1 MLPVSSINSQ
11 NINFGRSKKTEDNPE
26 EKKPRHKKPSIK
38 GFGGG
43 KSMAEKYGD
52 IPLTTKTAKIILG
65 DNIIDHALEFGITTA
80 AFLGMFIKGKKSL
93 SGSTGAFIDSAA
105 KNANKQN
112 GAGILNS
119 FKKYTG
125 KVWENLQDAK
135 EGKTINLADGLEENK
150 AINSTKE
157 VLQDSVIEKIANKAD
172 DEKSLIYKIANS
184 KMGKKI
190 ILGND
195 RNTVAAKVE
204 ADELKK
210 YFAQRLGITRGADI
224 CDTAV
229 ATTGGVIAA
238 KIANF
243 LTDAGTDL
251 NDSAVAEKARKA
263 LEGTEDK
270 DGNTIVVTSEELE
283 AYAGEKQRQ
292 REQRL
297 FKLLKTI

>member
-1 MLPVSSINSQ
+1 
-11 NINFGRSKKTEDNPE
+11 
-26 EKKPRHKKPSIK
+26 
-38 GFGGG
+38 
-43 KSMAEKYGD
+43 
-52 IPLTTKTAKIILG
+52 
-65 DNIIDHALEFGITTA
+65 
-80 AFLGMFIKGKKSL
+80 
-93 SGSTGAFIDSAA
+93 
-105 KNANKQN
+105 
-112 GAGILNS
+112 
-119 FKKYTG
+119 
-125 KVWENLQDAK
+125 
-135 EGKTINLADGLEENK
+135 
-150 AINSTKE
+150 
-157 VLQDSVIEKIANKAD
+157 
-172 DEKSLIYKIANS
+172 
-184 KMGKKI
+184 MGKKI